1 MGTVNYVSSTTNL
14 QNLRRLLC
22 LFHDENCPEC
32 LEAAQLLDLLGVSHT
47 KIPCKEM
54 LEAEMGMG
62 IGHAHLDGIKEI
74 RRVILSGQ
82 LQAWLDEEKN

>member
-1 MGTVNYVSSTTNL
+1 MNYVSSTTNL
-14 QNLRRLLC
+14 ARFQKKLHILC

-32 LEAAQLLDLLGVSHT
+32 LEAAQLLNLLGISYT

-54 LEAEMGMG
+54 SQAEMGMG
-62 IGHAHLDGIKEI
+62 YAHLDGINEI

-82 LQAWLDEEKN
+82 LQEWLDEEKN